1 MSNEDIL
8 IWLMHLGRDWQE
20 PFNVVRA
27 FKYKSE
33 KGFGYVAEHI
43 REWRLTES
51 ITHNA
56 EGQYKLTKKAINS
69 LSTSLDKS
77 A

>member
-8 IWLMHLGRDWQE
+8 IWLMHLGMGWQE

-27 FKYKSE
+27 FKDKSE
-33 KGFGYVAEHI
+33 KGFSYVAEHI

-51 ITHNA
+51 ITHNTK
-56 EGQYKLTKKAINS
+56 GHYRLTKKA
-69 LSTSLDKS
+69 LQSLDKS